1 MQARGSLVRSFVS
14 AAGGGGGRRG
24 GAREGLRGVNLRL
37 RRQDTLTRLV
47 RARGG
52 WWRQGTSETAGHDV
66 RYRFRQP
73 RDRGLRESPTRP
85 LRASLR
91 VARWLN
97 PRKKLQAQSC
107 RLVGAAK
114 EGRGAQGDAKGRAKG
129 RKRDPTRRAL
139 SFLPFWATLFASV
152 PLVRSFR
159 RTRCG
164 FRRW

>member
-14 AAGGGGGRRG
+14 ATGGGGGRRG
-24 GAREGLRGVNLRL
+24 ARGTARSEPQAETAGHGPKGVGGG
-37 RRQDTLTRLV
+37 
-47 RARGG
+47 ARGG

-66 RYRFRQP
+66 RYRLSATG
-73 RDRGLRESPTRP
+73 GLRESPTRP

-114 EGRGAQGDAKGRAKG
+114 ERRGAQGDAKGREGAQEG
-129 RKRDPTRRAL
+129 PRHDAL
-139 SFLPFWATLFASV
+139 CLSCPSGPPSSSPPS